1 MRTKTSIVALTL
13 LSLLFLGCASTQ
25 PSQPLNQART
35 ADQVWIDVR
44 TAEEYQEQHLEGAIN
59 IEFTEILSGVTNLD
73 KDAEI
78 HLYCGSGR
86 RAGIAL
92 EALESAGFTNVTN
105 RGGLSDVLELEAP

>member
-1 MRTKTSIVALTL
+1 MQGRLIFLSLMIMSFLTL
-13 LSLLFLGCASTQ
+13 GCTTQ
-25 PSQPLNQART
+25 PAQVSNNVRT

-44 TAEEYQEQHLEGAIN
+44 SAEEYQEQHLEGAIN
-59 IEFTEILSGVTNLD
+59 IEFTEILEGVANLD
-73 KDAEI
+73 KDSEI

-92 EALESAGFTNVTN
+92 KALEEAGFTNLTN